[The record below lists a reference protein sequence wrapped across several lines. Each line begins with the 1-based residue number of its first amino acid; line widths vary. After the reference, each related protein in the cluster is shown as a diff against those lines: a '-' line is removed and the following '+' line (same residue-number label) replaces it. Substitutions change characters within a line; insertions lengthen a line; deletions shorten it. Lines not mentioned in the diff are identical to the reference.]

1 MSKLQIQSHLPGVFY
16 RKADPDSPSYKN
28 DGDSVVKSDIIGLIE
43 VMKSFHEIP
52 AGVNGHSIRFL
63 IDNGAPIMP
72 GQVIAELD
80 AGEQ

>member
-1 MSKLQIQSHLPGVFY
+1 MEKLQIQSHLPGIFY
-16 RKADPDSPSYKN
+16 RKADPDSPVYKD
-28 DGDSVVKSDIIGLIE
+28 DGESVKESDIIGLIE

-52 AGVNGHSIRFL
+52 AGVSGNSIRFL

-80 AGEQ
+80 GGEE